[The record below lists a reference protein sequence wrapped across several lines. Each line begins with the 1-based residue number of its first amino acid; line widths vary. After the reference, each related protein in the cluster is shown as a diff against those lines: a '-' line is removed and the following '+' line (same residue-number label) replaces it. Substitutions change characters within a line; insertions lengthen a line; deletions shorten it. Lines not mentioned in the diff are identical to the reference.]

1 MACENDALEKV
12 VTVDKRDA
20 ATNITT
26 NGSENWICEPGAV
39 FNKECNTCWCSRD
52 GLDISC
58 TDMECAEPG
67 EEEEV
72 TPTGYLCT
80 PGTQYKEDCKTCWC
94 SSDGLTSF
102 CEPQTCPPSE
112 VTRKKRGIEY
122 ALRCD
127 PGEIFSRDCNICICA
142 IDGIADHAS
151 CTIHHCGRRGK
162 RESPPRK
169 CKPGTTYKKDCNTC
183 RCSLDGTS
191 ESCTEMACLGGA
203 SRKLPVKGSV
213 KIPKVCEPGSTFEMD
228 CNKCRCSDDGTEYA
242 CTKRACAPVQTVKGK
257 REKREVEEP
266 KVCEPGSTFNI
277 DCNRCRCANDG
288 SDYACTRKACA
299 PKEVIEE
306 KRKKR
311 EAVEKPKVCEPGS
324 TFNIDC
330 NRCRCADDGSDY
342 ICTLKACVPKEV
354 IEGKRKKREA
364 GTEEDLKVCEP
375 GSIFNIECNRCRC
388 ANDGSGYACTR
399 KACRPTPRE
408 VTEEKREKRKGGFG
422 THEVKPVQ
430 VCEPGR
436 AFMRDCNICYCNAV
450 GVVSYCTQN
459 ACGAAIAKRAVSKP
473 IYGGCTPGSS
483 WKDDCNT
490 CFCGFDGYLSF
501 CTLKDCGNEEVT
513 EDDTK

>member
-311 EAVEKPKVCEPGS
+311 EA
-324 TFNIDC
+324 
-330 NRCRCADDGSDY
+330 
-342 ICTLKACVPKEV
+342 
-354 IEGKRKKREA
+354 
-364 GTEEDLKVCEP
+364 
-375 GSIFNIECNRCRC
+375 
-388 ANDGSGYACTR
+388 
-399 KACRPTPRE
+399 
-408 VTEEKREKRKGGFG
+408 GFG